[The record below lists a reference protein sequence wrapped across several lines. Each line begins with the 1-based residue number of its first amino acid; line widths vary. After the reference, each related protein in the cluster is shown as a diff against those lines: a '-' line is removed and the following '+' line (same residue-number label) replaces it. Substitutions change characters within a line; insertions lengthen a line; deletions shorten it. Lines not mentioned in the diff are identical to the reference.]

1 MTPHPR
7 YQKPLKFAEWVLKS
21 IHSDHGEY
29 THLGDFSEVFSHI
42 QADRGAAAAF
52 MWYWFQVI
60 RSLPGFAANRIYWSF
75 AMFKNYLII
84 SFRNTLKNKWFS
96 LLNIA
101 GLAVGMACFILILMF
116 VQFETSFDRFHEKS
130 DRIYR
135 VLSQNNRIQPGVSE
149 FDDNSPELLAEALVA
164 AFPEIKNATRTR
176 KSFTDQAILQYQDK
190 NFYQAGIFAD
200 PEFFKIFSFPLLK
213 GGVEQALMVPK
224 SIVLTESVSQKLFG
238 SDNPLG
244 RMIVYKER
252 NRKYDMT
259 VTGVIADVPRNSHL
273 QFDYI
278 ISHATT
284 VAEKKDSYM
293 IANWDVWNYTTY
305 VELTSPAAKA
315 QVEGKFPSFLD
326 NQGEKESKIEF
337 FLQPIEDVHLRSQIQ
352 GERATNN
359 QVRYVYLFMSIA
371 LIILLIACINYMNLV
386 TARSMTRA
394 KEIGI
399 RKVSGANRRQ
409 LIKQFIGETLLV
421 TMFALGFS
429 LLMIKF
435 ILPAFNLLI
444 GTDLQMSLLSQTSLL
459 LMIGGTVLFVGI
471 ASGTYPALV
480 LSALRPVNVLKEFS
494 ASGKKG
500 SGLRNAL
507 VVFQFGASIIL
518 IACTLV
524 VFNQLKYVKKQK
536 LGFDREHVVVIPIRE
551 QGTRD
556 KAEAIRNQLLQHPDV
571 LGVSVT
577 GGLPTNIR
585 SNYFGG
591 KFIKENG
598 EIIKPKL
605 CFDYV
610 DYDFLDVF
618 KIELVRG
625 RNFSR
630 EFSEDEKAILINEA
644 LWTQLGWTEPA
655 GKEID
660 VFGYNRVI
668 GVVKDFHFASFH
680 SEIEP
685 MALAFGKGGN
695 NIAVR
700 VRPGDVTSR
709 VEMIREVFKN
719 NSRSQPFDFYFL
731 DDAFNNLYQREQRTG
746 EIFGYFSLLAIFI
759 ACLGLLGLAS
769 FMVERRTKEIGIRKI
784 LGAPVP
790 KLVGLLTRDF
800 VRMVVLAN
808 LIAWPVAYFAMRKW
822 LESFA
827 YRIDITLG
835 VFLLAA
841 GAALLI
847 AFLTISS
854 QTLRAA
860 MSNPVDT
867 LRYE

>member
-42 QADRGAAAAF
+42 QADRGPAAAF
-52 MWYWFQVI
+52 MWYWFQVV
-60 RSLPGFAANRIYWSF
+60 RSLPGFATNRFYWSF
-75 AMFKNYLII
+75 TMFRNYLII

-135 VLSQNNRIQPGVSE
+135 VLSRNKRIQPGVSE
-149 FDDNSPELLAEALVA
+149 FNDHSPELLAQALA
-164 AFPEIKNATRTR
+164 TAFPEIQNATRIR
-176 KSFTDQAILQYQDK
+176 KPFTDQAILQYEDK
-190 NFYQAGIFAD
+190 NFYQIGIFAD
-200 PEFFKIFSFPLLK
+200 PEFLTIFSFPLLK
-213 GGVEQALMVPK
+213 GNVEQALVVPK
-224 SIVLTESVSQKLFG
+224 SIVLTESVSHKLFG

-252 NRKYDMT
+252 SRRYDMT
-259 VTGVIADVPRNSHL
+259 VTGVIADVPKNSHL

-315 QVEGKFPSFLD
+315 QVEGKFPAFLEH
-326 NQGEKESKIEF
+326 QGEKESKIEF
-337 FLQPIEDVHLRSQIQ
+337 FLQPIEEVHLRSQIQ

-359 QVRYVYLFMSIA
+359 QVRYVYLFVSIA

-409 LIKQFIGETLLV
+409 LVKQFLGETILV
-421 TMFALGFS
+421 TTLALVFS
-429 LLMIKF
+429 LLAIKF
-435 ILPAFNLLI
+435 ILPVFNSLI
-444 GTDLQMSLLSQTSLL
+444 GTDMQMGELSQIRLL
-459 LMIGGTVLFVGI
+459 FLILGTVLFVGF

-480 LSALRPVNVLKEFS
+480 LSALKPVNVLKEFS
-494 ASGKKG
+494 ASGKRG
-500 SGLRNAL
+500 AGLRNVL
-507 VVFQFGASIIL
+507 VTFQFGASIVL

-524 VFNQLKYVKKQK
+524 VFNQLNYVKNQK

-551 QGTRD
+551 QGTRE
-556 KAEAIRNQLLQHPDV
+556 KAEAIKTQLLQHPDV
-571 LGVSVT
+571 IGVSVS

-585 SNYFGG
+585 SRYFGG
-591 KFIKENG
+591 KFTKDNG
-598 EIIKPKL
+598 EIIKPQV

-610 DYDFLDVF
+610 DYDFVDVF
-618 KIELVRG
+618 KIDLVKG

-630 EFSEDEKAILINEA
+630 EFGEDEKAILINET
-644 LWTQLGWTEPA
+644 LWMQLGWEEPA

-660 VFGYNRVI
+660 VFGYTRVV
-668 GVVKDFHFASFH
+668 GVVKDFHFATFH

-685 MALAFGKGGN
+685 MVLAFGSGN

-709 VEMIREVFKN
+709 VEMIRTVFEN

-731 DDAFNNLYQREQRTG
+731 DDAFNELYQKEQRTG

-784 LGAPVP
+784 LGAPVS

-808 LIAWPVAYFAMRKW
+808 LIAWPIAYFAMRKW
-822 LESFA
+822 LENFA

-835 VFLLAA
+835 IFLLAA

-854 QTLRAA
+854 QTLKAA
-860 MSNPVDT
+860 LSNPVDT